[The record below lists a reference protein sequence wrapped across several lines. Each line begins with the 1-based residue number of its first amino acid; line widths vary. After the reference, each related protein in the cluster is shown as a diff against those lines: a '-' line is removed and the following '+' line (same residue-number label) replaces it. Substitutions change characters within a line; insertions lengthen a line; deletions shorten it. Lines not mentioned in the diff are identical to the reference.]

1 MDRRRPLLVQRAT
14 VPCITHAG
22 PGQDCRRTGHPRRKG
37 PSMRLPTSATDA
49 RHEDIL
55 ELEPLLRRVVG
66 ARVRDP
72 DTVDDLVQE
81 ALARVIAVRGRLDDE
96 AVTPYAIVTARN
108 LVTSLARERER
119 SRRHQPRLVDLNEP
133 ERPEDAAL
141 RNEEAAAVEAAL
153 AGLPDHEREVVVA
166 HEVEGVD
173 TATLAEARR
182 STPGAVGTQLARTR
196 ARLRLD
202 YLLALRRVELPTPR
216 CRPVLL
222 ALSAGDRRRQL
233 ALDAGGHLMQCPTCA
248 SLSRPL
254 VERRRSIAVL
264 LPLLALWWLWRRIQA
279 WASRRPVLASLTAV
293 SVVTVAGLVLVPPL
307 VDRDQAPQPAPTTTT
322 LPPSAAAPGQAGP
335 GGGGGPGVRLVV
347 PGRSLLPVP
356 GREVLARHAGQPV
369 RGVNVPA
376 RGVYADEGFWIGTA
390 AATSSGCAW
399 SAGASRRSGCGRGC
413 GRPSPGG
420 WSPTRRGSPS
430 RSGWCQPRARPWS
443 SARATTS
450 RSPTTTSTW
459 NPDPVR
465 PVDGQE
471 TLDLGRPAGVDLGDV
486 RGRGP
491 LVQGDDLAESLILV
505 LEEVLAGR
513 GPGLPLVVGV
523 DLDVPGHPIAHHCLR
538 SCRERRTGTGRR
550 LFRPAMFHVEHC
562 GKPSRG

>member
-1 MDRRRPLLVQRAT
+1 
-14 VPCITHAG
+14 
-22 PGQDCRRTGHPRRKG
+22 
-37 PSMRLPTSATDA
+37 MRLRASTTDA
-49 RHEDIL
+49 RDEDIL

-66 ARVRDP
+66 ARVGDP

-96 AVTPYAIVTARN
+96 AVAPYAIVTARN
-108 LVTSLARERER
+108 LVTSLAREEER
-119 SRRHQPRLVDLNEP
+119 GRRHRPRLVDPSEP
-133 ERPEDAAL
+133 DRPEDAAL

-173 TATLAEARR
+173 TATLAEARS

-202 YLLALRRVELPTPR
+202 YLLALRRVELPTAR

-222 ALSAGDRRRQL
+222 ALSAADRRRQL

-293 SVVTVAGLVLVPPL
+293 SVVTVTGLVLVPPL
-307 VDRDQAPQPAPTTTT
+307 VERDQAPRPAPTTTT
-322 LPPSAAAPGQAGP
+322 LPPSAAPGPASPGG

-356 GREVLARHAGQPV
+356 GREILARHAGQRV
-369 RGVNVPA
+369 RGVDVPA
-376 RGVYADEGFWIGTA
+376 RGVYADEGFWAGTGGGDQLWVRLVGQGESPFRVR
-390 AATSSGCAW
+390 TGQR
-399 SAGASRRSGCGRGC
+399 ASFTGRLV
-413 GRPSPGG
+413 PNPPGF
-420 WSPTRRGSPS
+420 
-430 RSGWCQPRARPWS
+430 ARQVGM
-443 SARATTS
+443 A
-450 RSPTTTSTW
+450 
-459 NPDPVR
+459 
-465 PVDGQE
+465 
-471 TLDLGRPAGVDLGDV
+471 
-486 RGRGP
+486 
-491 LVQGDDLAESLILV
+491 LAEGATLVERQGHHIEVAYDDIIL
-505 LEEVLAGR
+505 E
-513 GPGLPLVVGV
+513 P
-523 DLDVPGHPIAHHCLR
+523 
-538 SCRERRTGTGRR
+538 
-550 LFRPAMFHVEHC
+550 
-562 GKPSRG
+562 